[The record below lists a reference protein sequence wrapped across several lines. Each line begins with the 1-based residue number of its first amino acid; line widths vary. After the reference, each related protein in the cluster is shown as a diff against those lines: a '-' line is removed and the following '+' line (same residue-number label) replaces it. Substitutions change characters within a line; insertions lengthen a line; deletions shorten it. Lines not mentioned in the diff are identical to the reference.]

1 MVMVGKLLL
10 HGFGLHGLLCVRLS
24 HCLVVGCSG
33 NTVAARLRFV
43 DNPFGCYSVRLCG
56 INHLRI
62 MEYFFLRVEVSL
74 GDIPSGQAL
83 LLALLGSG
91 IAYLIYLGREESK

>member
-1 MVMVGKLLL
+1 M

-24 HCLVVGCSG
+24 HGLVVGCSG
-33 NTVAARLRFV
+33 NTVAVGLRAV
-43 DNPFGCYSVRLCG
+43 DDPFGGYSVRLRWL
-56 INHLRI
+56 NTLRI
-62 MEYFFLRVEVSL
+62 MEHIFLRVSVTL
-74 GDIPSGQAL
+74 MDIPSGQAL